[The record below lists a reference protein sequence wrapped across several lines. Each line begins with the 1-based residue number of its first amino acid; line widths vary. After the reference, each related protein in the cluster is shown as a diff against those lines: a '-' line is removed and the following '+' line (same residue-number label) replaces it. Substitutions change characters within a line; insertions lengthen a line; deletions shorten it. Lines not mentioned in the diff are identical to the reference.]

1 MNRRDPDNIFLANN
15 DSGKHFWIDLLAI
28 LLSVPRMVTGILV
41 VFMLSNFTS
50 ASGTTCSSSGLCL
63 NGGTCLVNSAT
74 GGWSCECPEH
84 TVGVNCECDSS
95 VCQNNRPCVNGIET
109 FTCDCSDKFNG
120 AFCEKKVG
128 ECGDSTCEYGS
139 CDNTLGSY
147 LCTCN
152 PGYTGSNCDID
163 IDECSENVSSCGPEH
178 ECINTFGSYR
188 CNCTTGYEGY
198 NCTDD
203 VDECVISNNCSANG
217 DDNEA
222 KKLTGGVLIVTVL
235 ISLSV
240 LAVIATV
247 LAVIKAVKW
256 KRAVKR
262 RKAATLQRQ
271 RDSVDDITLVKQR
284 LQSSISEV
292 ATC

>member
-1 MNRRDPDNIFLANN
+1 MMASSSGLAY
-15 DSGKHFWIDLLAI
+15 WP
-28 LLSVPRMVTGILV
+28 LSLPRIVTGILV
-41 VFMLSNFTS
+41 VFMLAHAPS
-50 ASGTTCSSSGLCL
+50 ASGTTCPYDVCL
-63 NGGTCLVNSAT
+63 NGGTCLFNSAT
-74 GGWSCECPEH
+74 YDWSCECPEN
-84 TVGVNCECDSS
+84 TVGVDCMCNSS
-95 VCQNNRPCVNGIET
+95 VCHNNRPCVDGIDT
-109 FTCDCSDKFNG
+109 FTCDCGQNYYG
-120 AFCEKKVG
+120 AFCENKVG
-128 ECGDSTCEYGS
+128 ECGDSICEYGS

-152 PGYTGSNCDID
+152 PGYTGLNCHID

-198 NCTDD
+198 NCSDD
-203 VDECVISNNCSANG
+203 VDECVINNNCSANG

-235 ISLSV
+235 IPLSV

-247 LAVIKAVKW
+247 LVVIKAVKW
-256 KRAVKR
+256 KRAAVKR

-284 LQSSISEV
+284 LQSSISEI